1 MPPPSPAPT
10 TPGAWWEVHHVFF
23 GVAGIIWYTLMY
35 RSRRIPR
42 LLSIWGIVAVTIA
55 MSSSVLLLATDL
67 DTGKGSQSR

>member
-1 MPPPSPAPT
+1 M
-10 TPGAWWEVHHVFF
+10 FF

-35 RSRRIPR
+35 RSRRIPQ